1 MKRVLIISYYWPPAG
16 GSGVQRWVKFAKY
29 LPAEGW
35 QPVVYTPENP
45 ELSSVDKTLLKDIP
59 EEAEIIRR
67 PIFEPYGIYRRIMGS
82 KASTDMQ
89 TLIGGGRGAGAGE
102 SAVVTGKAAQN
113 TAEAIGGATQG
124 VAGVAGKAAIDA
136 AEAVGGDSAHT
147 AEAAASADT
156 SPAARA
162 TGGEVNPISGG
173 SKSWKQNLSLW
184 IRGNLFIPDPRIWWV
199 RPSIRFLK
207 KYLREHP
214 VDVIVTTGPP
224 QSMHLI
230 GRGLHRATGIPW
242 VADFRDPWTKM
253 FYYKHLHL
261 SKASDR
267 KQHRLEKSVLD
278 EASAVISVTPLVQ
291 QEFQEMTRT
300 SVVLI
305 TNGYDEDDYPA
316 LGENKLASLAKV
328 CSDAAD
334 LCQAN
339 CPGPTSAADSMEKV
353 PPSKTDLLHHSMG
366 TSPEEFRV
374 THTGLFAEDGN
385 PLALWDALAAKCA
398 EDDAFRSALRIRLAG
413 KVDAAIVDAIEARGL
428 GPCLDNLGYRPHDE
442 AVAEQ
447 RAASLLILPLRQE
460 PEYRNVLPGK
470 IFEYLAARRPVL
482 GIGQEDGAA
491 AQVLADTRTGEMCD
505 WTNAAAIRFA
515 VDRAWSAH
523 RAAADG
529 LYPAFCPTGL
539 ERYTRRHLTHLLAT
553 LLNQLSL

>member
-1 MKRVLIISYYWPPAG
+1 MFEIVAPIAYLCPNDNNEMKRVLVISYYWPPAG

-35 QPVVYTPENP
+35 QPVIYTPENP
-45 ELSSVDKTLLKDIP
+45 ELSSVDETLLADIP
-59 EEAEIIRR
+59 AEAEIIRR
-67 PIFEPYGIYRRIMGS
+67 PIMEPYGFYRRVMGS

-89 TLIGGGRGAGAGE
+89 TLIGGSRGTGARAAGGGE
-102 SAVVTGKAAQN
+102 
-113 TAEAIGGATQG
+113 TAPGGT
-124 VAGVAGKAAIDA
+124 
-136 AEAVGGDSAHT
+136 
-147 AEAAASADT
+147 
-156 SPAARA
+156 ARA

-173 SKSWKQNLSLW
+173 SKNWKQNLSLW
-184 IRGNLFIPDPRIWWV
+184 IRGNLFVPDPRVWWV
-199 RPSIRFLK
+199 GPSVRFLK
-207 KYLREHP
+207 KYLKEHP

-261 SKASDR
+261 GKAADR

-291 QEFQEMTRT
+291 REFQEMTRT
-300 SVVLI
+300 PVVLI

-316 LGENKLASLAKV
+316 TLNAPV
-328 CSDAAD
+328 
-334 LCQAN
+334 
-339 CPGPTSAADSMEKV
+339 EKV
-353 PPSKTDLLHHSMG
+353 SKPQTDLLHDD
-366 TSPEEFRV
+366 SPAEFRV

-385 PLALWDALAAKCA
+385 PLLLWDALADKCA
-398 EDDAFRSALRIRLAG
+398 GDEAFRRALRIRLVG
-413 KVDAAIVDAIEARGL
+413 KVDEAIVAAIEARGL

-447 RAASLLILPLRQE
+447 RAATLLILPLRQE

-491 AQVLADTRTGEMCD
+491 AQVLADTRTGVMCD
-505 WTNAAAIRFA
+505 WTNAAAIRSA

-523 RAAADG
+523 RAALTLKDTPASADPG
-529 LYPAFCPTGL
+529 SAFSPTGL
-539 ERYTRRHLTHLLAT
+539 ERYTRRHLTRLLAS
-553 LLNQLSL
+553 LLGQLSDK

>member
-29 LPAEGW
+29 LPSEGW
-35 QPVVYTPENP
+35 QPVIYTPENP
-45 ELSSVDKTLLKDIP
+45 ELSSVDETLLADIP
-59 EEAEIIRR
+59 AEAEIIRR
-67 PIFEPYGIYRRIMGS
+67 PITEPYGIYRRLMGS

-89 TLIGGGRGAGAGE
+89 TLIGDSKG
-102 SAVVTGKAAQN
+102 TG
-113 TAEAIGGATQG
+113 
-124 VAGVAGKAAIDA
+124 
-136 AEAVGGDSAHT
+136 
-147 AEAAASADT
+147 
-156 SPAARA
+156 A

-173 SKSWKQNLSLW
+173 SKNWKQNLSLW
-184 IRGNLFIPDPRIWWV
+184 IRGNLFIPDPRVWWV
-199 RPSIRFLK
+199 RPSVRFLK

-261 SKASDR
+261 SEAADR
-267 KQHRLEKSVLD
+267 RHHRLEKAVLD

-291 QEFQEMTRT
+291 REFQEMTRT
-300 SVVLI
+300 PVVLI
-305 TNGYDEDDYPA
+305 TNGFDEDDYPA
-316 LGENKLASLAKV
+316 AT
-328 CSDAAD
+328 AAA
-334 LCQAN
+334 AN
-339 CPGPTSAADSMEKV
+339 PA
-353 PPSKTDLLHHSMG
+353 
-366 TSPEEFRV
+366 EFRV

-385 PLALWDALAAKCA
+385 PLALWDALAEKCA
-398 EDDAFRSALRIRLAG
+398 GDEAFRRALRIRLVG
-413 KVDAAIVDAIEARGL
+413 KVDAAIVSAIEARGL
-428 GPCLDNLGYRPHDE
+428 GPNLDNLGYRQHDV

-491 AQVLADTRTGEMCD
+491 AQVLADTGAGLMCD
-505 WTNAAAIRFA
+505 WDRSAAIRSA

-523 RAAADG
+523 LAAACPDSEARDKV
-529 LYPAFCPTGL
+529 PAFNPSGL
-539 ERYTRRHLTHLLAT
+539 DRYTRRHLTRILAT
-553 LLNQLSL
+553 LLNQLS

>member
-1 MKRVLIISYYWPPAG
+1 MKRVLVISYYWPPAG

-35 QPVVYTPENP
+35 QPVIYTPDNP
-45 ELSSVDKTLLKDIP
+45 ELSSVDKTLLADIP
-59 EEAEIIRR
+59 SEAEIIRR

-89 TLIGGGRGAGAGE
+89 TLIGSKG
-102 SAVVTGKAAQN
+102 S
-113 TAEAIGGATQG
+113 
-124 VAGVAGKAAIDA
+124 
-136 AEAVGGDSAHT
+136 
-147 AEAAASADT
+147 AAAGGGETAPGT
-156 SPAARA
+156 ARA

-173 SKSWKQNLSLW
+173 SKNWKQNLSLW
-184 IRGNLFIPDPRIWWV
+184 IRGNLFVPDPRVWWV
-199 RPSIRFLK
+199 RPSVQFLK
-207 KYLREHP
+207 KYLKEHP

-261 SKASDR
+261 GKAADR

-291 QEFQEMTRT
+291 REFQEMTRT
-300 SVVLI
+300 PVVLI
-305 TNGYDEDDYPA
+305 TNGFDEDDYPDTSTPA
-316 LGENKLASLAKV
+316 VEKV
-328 CSDAAD
+328 CSNTAD
-334 LCQAN
+334 LPQDN
-339 CPGPTSAADSMEKV
+339 QTPSACNAKQVEKV
-353 PPSKTDLLHHSMG
+353 SNPQADLLQND
-366 TSPEEFRV
+366 SPAEFRV

-398 EDDAFRSALRIRLAG
+398 EDEAFRRALRIRLVG
-413 KVDAAIVDAIEARGL
+413 KVDAAIVAAIEARGL
-428 GPCLDNLGYRPHDE
+428 GPNLDNLGYQPHDA

-491 AQVLADTRTGEMCD
+491 AQVLADTRTGIMCD
-505 WTNAAAIRFA
+505 WDQSAAIRSA

-523 RAAADG
+523 LTAINAHNAHAPSGSDAF
-529 LYPAFCPTGL
+529 PAFSPTGL
-539 ERYTRRHLTHLLAT
+539 ERYTRHHLTRLLAA
-553 LLNQLSL
+553 LLGQLSA

>member
-1 MKRVLIISYYWPPAG
+1 MKRVLVISYYWPPAG

-35 QPVVYTPENP
+35 QPVIYTPENP
-45 ELSSVDKTLLKDIP
+45 ELSSVDETLLTDIP
-59 EEAEIIRR
+59 AEAEIIRR
-67 PIFEPYGIYRRIMGS
+67 PIMEPYGFYRRVMGS

-89 TLIGGGRGAGAGE
+89 TLIGGSRGTGARAAGGGE
-102 SAVVTGKAAQN
+102 
-113 TAEAIGGATQG
+113 TAPGGT
-124 VAGVAGKAAIDA
+124 
-136 AEAVGGDSAHT
+136 
-147 AEAAASADT
+147 
-156 SPAARA
+156 ARA

-173 SKSWKQNLSLW
+173 SKNWKQNLSLW
-184 IRGNLFIPDPRIWWV
+184 IRGNLFVPDPRVWWV
-199 RPSIRFLK
+199 GPSVRFLK
-207 KYLREHP
+207 KYHKEHP

-261 SKASDR
+261 GKAADR

-291 QEFQEMTRT
+291 REFQEMTRT
-300 SVVLI
+300 PVVLI
-305 TNGYDEDDYPA
+305 TNGFDEDDYPA
-316 LGENKLASLAKV
+316 TLNAPV
-328 CSDAAD
+328 
-334 LCQAN
+334 
-339 CPGPTSAADSMEKV
+339 EKV
-353 PPSKTDLLHHSMG
+353 SKPQTDLLHDD
-366 TSPEEFRV
+366 SPAEFRV

-385 PLALWDALAAKCA
+385 PLLLWDALADKCA
-398 EDDAFRSALRIRLAG
+398 GDEAFRRALRIRLVG
-413 KVDAAIVDAIEARGL
+413 KVDEAIVAAIEARGL

-447 RAASLLILPLRQE
+447 RAATLLILPLRQE

-491 AQVLADTRTGEMCD
+491 AQVLADTRTGVMCD
-505 WTNAAAIRFA
+505 WTNAAAIRSA

-523 RAAADG
+523 RAALTLKDTPASADPG
-529 LYPAFCPTGL
+529 SAFSPTGL
-539 ERYTRRHLTHLLAT
+539 ERYTRRHLTRLLAS
-553 LLNQLSL
+553 LLGQLSDK

>member
-1 MKRVLIISYYWPPAG
+1 MKRVLVISYYWPPAG

-29 LPAEGW
+29 LPSEGW

-45 ELSSVDKTLLKDIP
+45 ELSSVDETLLVDIP
-59 EEAEIIRR
+59 AEAEIIRR
-67 PIFEPYGIYRRIMGS
+67 PITEPYGIYRRLMGS

-89 TLIGGGRGAGAGE
+89 TLIGGSRGAGARAAGGGE
-102 SAVVTGKAAQN
+102 
-113 TAEAIGGATQG
+113 TAPGGT
-124 VAGVAGKAAIDA
+124 
-136 AEAVGGDSAHT
+136 
-147 AEAAASADT
+147 
-156 SPAARA
+156 ARA

-184 IRGNLFIPDPRIWWV
+184 IRGNLFVPDPRVWWV
-199 RPSIRFLK
+199 RPSVRFLK
-207 KYLREHP
+207 KHLREHP

-261 SKASDR
+261 GKAADR
-267 KQHRLEKSVLD
+267 KQHRLEKSVLY
-278 EASAVISVTPLVQ
+278 EASAVISVSPLVQ

-300 SVVLI
+300 PVVLI
-305 TNGYDEDDYPA
+305 TNGFDEDDYPA
-316 LGENKLASLAKV
+316 MPNIPVEKN
-328 CSDAAD
+328 CSNTAD
-334 LCQAN
+334 LHQDNRPSPAQDA
-339 CPGPTSAADSMEKV
+339 GPAEKV
-353 PPSKTDLLHHSMG
+353 SKPQADLLHDD
-366 TSPEEFRV
+366 SPAEFRV

-385 PLALWDALAAKCA
+385 PIVLWDALAAKCA
-398 EDDAFRSALRIRLAG
+398 GDEAFRSALRIRLVG
-413 KVDAAIVDAIEARGL
+413 KVDAAIVEAIETRGL
-428 GPCLDNLGYRPHDE
+428 GPNLDNLGYRSHDE

-491 AQVLADTRTGEMCD
+491 AQVLADTRTGVMCD
-505 WTNAAAIRFA
+505 WDQSASIRSA

-523 RAAADG
+523 LSAAPANPSAADSG
-529 LYPAFCPTGL
+529 SGSASTPAASATPATPVFPAFNPTGI
-539 ERYTRRHLTHLLAT
+539 ERYTRRHLTRLLAT
-553 LLNQLSL
+553 LLNQLS

>member
-1 MKRVLIISYYWPPAG
+1 MGSGKMAALPLICRQRYRKKTYLCKRMKRVLVISYYWPPAG

-35 QPVVYTPENP
+35 QPVIYTPENP
-45 ELSSVDKTLLKDIP
+45 ELSSVDKTLLADIP
-59 EEAEIIRR
+59 AEAEIIRR
-67 PIFEPYGIYRRIMGS
+67 PITEPYGIYRRLMGS

-89 TLIGGGRGAGAGE
+89 TLIGGKGAG
-102 SAVVTGKAAQN
+102 S
-113 TAEAIGGATQG
+113 
-124 VAGVAGKAAIDA
+124 
-136 AEAVGGDSAHT
+136 
-147 AEAAASADT
+147 
-156 SPAARA
+156 ARA

-173 SKSWKQNLSLW
+173 SKNWKQNLSLW
-184 IRGNLFIPDPRIWWV
+184 IRGNLFVPDPRVWWV
-199 RPSIRFLK
+199 RPSVRFLK

-253 FYYKHLHL
+253 FYYKHMHL
-261 SKASDR
+261 GKAADR

-291 QEFQEMTRT
+291 REFQEMTRT
-300 SVVLI
+300 PVVLI
-305 TNGYDEDDYPA
+305 TNGFDEDDYPA
-316 LGENKLASLAKV
+316 LSTPAMGEV
-328 CSDAAD
+328 CSNTAD
-334 LCQAN
+334 LPQDNQTSPACNAEQVVKVSSPQA
-339 CPGPTSAADSMEKV
+339 D
-353 PPSKTDLLHHSMG
+353 LHHSG
-366 TSPEEFRV
+366 SPAEFRV

-385 PLALWDALAAKCA
+385 PLALWDALADKCA
-398 EDDAFRSALRIRLAG
+398 GDEAFRRALRIRLVG
-413 KVDAAIVDAIEARGL
+413 KVDAAIVAAIEARGL
-428 GPCLDNLGYRPHDE
+428 GPNLDNLGYQPHDT

-470 IFEYLAARRPVL
+470 IFEYLAAQRPVL

-491 AQVLADTRTGEMCD
+491 AQVLADTRTGVMCD
-505 WTNAAAIRFA
+505 WDQSAAIRSA

-523 RAAADG
+523 LATLDAHDAHASSGSGDF
-529 LYPAFCPTGL
+529 PAFSPTGL
-539 ERYTRRHLTHLLAT
+539 DRYTRRHLTRLLAT
-553 LLNQLSL
+553 LLDQLPCGR

>member
-1 MKRVLIISYYWPPAG
+1 MKRVLVISYYWPPAG

-35 QPVVYTPENP
+35 QPVIYTPENP
-45 ELSSVDKTLLKDIP
+45 ELSSVDETLLQDIP
-59 EEAEIIRR
+59 AEAEIIRR
-67 PIFEPYGIYRRIMGS
+67 PITEPYGIYRRLMGS

-89 TLIGGGRGAGAGE
+89 TLIGAGRGSGGAADGKADGAADGDAPAGA
-102 SAVVTGKAAQN
+102 
-113 TAEAIGGATQG
+113 
-124 VAGVAGKAAIDA
+124 
-136 AEAVGGDSAHT
+136 
-147 AEAAASADT
+147 
-156 SPAARA
+156 AARA

-173 SKSWKQNLSLW
+173 SKNWKQNLSLW
-184 IRGNLFIPDPRIWWV
+184 IRGNLFVPDPRVWWV
-199 RPSIRFLK
+199 RPSVRFLR
-207 KYLREHP
+207 KYLKEHP

-261 SKASDR
+261 EKSADD

-291 QEFQEMTRT
+291 WEFQEMTRT
-300 SVVLI
+300 PVVLI
-305 TNGYDEDDYPA
+305 TNGFDEADYPA
-316 LGENKLASLAKV
+316 F
-328 CSDAAD
+328 AD
-334 LCQAN
+334 
-339 CPGPTSAADSMEKV
+339 GPDT
-353 PPSKTDLLHHSMG
+353 G
-366 TSPEEFRV
+366 TEFRV
-374 THTGLFAEDGN
+374 THTGLFAQDGN
-385 PLALWDALAAKCA
+385 PLALWDALADKCA
-398 EDDAFRSALRIRLAG
+398 GDEAFRRALRIRLVG
-413 KVDAAIVDAIEARGL
+413 KVDEAIVAAIRARGL
-428 GPCLDNLGYRPHDE
+428 GPNLDNLGYRSHDE

-491 AQVLADTRTGEMCD
+491 AQVLADTRTGVMCD
-505 WTNAAAIRFA
+505 WTNAAAIRSA

-523 RAAADG
+523 RAAPKDSPATPG
-529 LYPAFCPTGL
+529 PGETSPAFSPTGL
-539 ERYTRRHLTHLLAT
+539 ERYTRRYLTRLLAT
-553 LLNQLSL
+553 LLNQLSQG